1 MKHLDESAL
10 AVSLISSTCCC
21 FIPWFWS
28 KHRPTVS
35 RLGDNAL
42 RELRHLL
49 HPLKNVH
56 TVDSSAAVHFG
67 CPPPPSYLRDYS
79 LRPKCC
85 EFSTFFPHFHN
96 APEKWDE
103 SWLGRPG
110 AASGF
115 KGFIPGSLCLLADGC
130 FKLCGNVRMSDLEL
144 LFFYTGGSRGHTCQS
159 CGLIAIRRESEITMH
174 DCRPF
179 SKLLVCDSYMRD
191 FHKGFGMSQLKSGI
205 PFSAVQVNVIT

>member
-1 MKHLDESAL
+1 MNRHALMKHLEESAL
-10 AVSLISSTCCC
+10 AVSLISSTHC
-21 FIPWFWS
+21 FLIPWSWS
-28 KHRPTVS
+28 KHLPAVS
-35 RLGDNAL
+35 RLWDNAL
-42 RELRHLL
+42 CELRHLL

-85 EFSTFFPHFHN
+85 EFFTFFPHFHN

-110 AASGF
+110 AASEVT
-115 KGFIPGSLCLLADGC
+115 GFIAGSLCLVADVC

-144 LFFYTGGSRGHTCQS
+144 FFSWWEGQEDTLVSRAG
-159 CGLIAIRRESEITMH
+159 
-174 DCRPF
+174 
-179 SKLLVCDSYMRD
+179 
-191 FHKGFGMSQLKSGI
+191 
-205 PFSAVQVNVIT
+205 